1 MRAFFSR
8 QRHRRDP
15 HEMDMALPE
24 LGSSVDSSDV
34 QLEADQRLLPCTVA
48 IMNLSL
54 PLPLHQ
60 HLPLHLQL
68 LTLLPPQLKKSLVQT
83 LFSIQ
88 PQ

>member
-34 QLEADQRLLPCTVA
+34 QLEADQAQWASSVLGGVSDDEVA
-48 IMNLSL
+48 PVHRRHHEYRCSCCLSR
-54 PLPLHQ
+54 
-60 HLPLHLQL
+60 
-68 LTLLPPQLKKSLVQT
+68 
-83 LFSIQ
+83 
-88 PQ
+88 